1 MVHSGT
7 DTIKIAWVRIW
18 IAVLYAGVSPNPS
31 GYVEPVRQGVETN
44 GNFISS
50 FFQLTSTSG
59 NKWK

>member
-31 GYVEPVRQGVETN
+31 DYVQPLHQTVEIN

-50 FFQLTSTSG
+50 YFHLDLH
-59 NKWK
+59 KWK